1 MSKKYDAKYDAK
13 TIDINPDGTLDT
25 TKLSNLEKELLLDRD
40 IIYVYIGDKNCYI
53 GQTKH
58 LQRRHKEH
66 NGSGEPNF
74 IMSKFNKLVI
84 LYGQLVNKNLDYL
97 EKRLIT
103 LFITDN
109 MKNKRKIEIDNKTKG
124 NLSNHQQ
131 DSKEL
136 DALVIT
142 PFWRDDLFDLGCIN
156 NRKVSYL
163 KRRILAKYSPF
174 MDLKSE
180 QQEIIQR
187 FIDEGGNF
195 LVEGGSGTGKT
206 VLMTNTVAQLFDKY
220 DGKKKIGVVVKA
232 NWRKNA
238 IDIFNDYGIIKNI
251 KVGTWGMLLNSGEK
265 YDYIIV
271 DEAHRLPRFYGK
283 LHPSERKYFNGDKTR
298 TSLELL
304 SNVTSSLILF
314 YDRYQSIKPSDIPTY
329 IYDEYVKQKEFKK
342 IPLTTQFRIDIKDKE
357 KTYTADDYIKGI
369 RYLLQISDDE
379 LFDKSLFTNPDPDS
393 YFGFSNSIEE
403 LFIYVNRM
411 DNLIEYSQNRVIA
424 GYARE
429 WASKSDK
436 TAYDWKE
443 GTNQW
448 QWNSTHED
456 WMNKKN
462 SKEEIGSI
470 HAVQG
475 VDINCVGLIIGKDL
489 TFKNGKVIAS
499 KENYFDKNGKPIQSE
514 FTESEFNTFI
524 KNIYY
529 TLMTRG
535 IDGIRVYIE
544 DSNLKK
550 HFLDT
555 INA

>member
-1 MSKKYDAKYDAK
+1 MNKKYNTKI
-13 TIDINPDGTLDT
+13 IDLNTDGTLNT
-25 TKLSNLEKELLLDRD
+25 TRLSRLEEETLLQNRD
-40 IIYVYIGDKNCYI
+40 IIYVYIGDKHCYI
-53 GQTKH
+53 GQTKQ
-58 LQRRHKEH
+58 LLKRHKQH
-66 NGSGEPNF
+66 SGSNEPNF
-74 IMSKFNKLVI
+74 IMSKFKKLVI
-84 LYGQLVNKNLDYL
+84 LYGQLVDKNLDYL

-109 MKNKRKIEIDNKTKG
+109 TKHKRKIEIDNKNNG

-142 PFWRDDLFDLGCIN
+142 PFWQDDLFELGCLN
-156 NRKVSYL
+156 NRNVSYL

-174 MDLKSE
+174 MDLKPE
-180 QQEIIQR
+180 QQQMITRILN
-187 FIDEGGNF
+187 EGGNF
-195 LVEGGSGTGKT
+195 LFEGGSGTGKT

-220 DGKKKIGVVVKA
+220 NGEKKIGVVVKA
-232 NWRKNA
+232 NWRQNA
-238 IDIFNDYGIIKNI
+238 IRIFTDYGISKNVT
-251 KVGTWGMLLNSGEK
+251 VGTWGMLLNTEEK
-265 YDYIIV
+265 FDYIIV

-283 LHPSERKYFNGDKTR
+283 LHPSERKYFKGDKTK

-304 SNVTSSLILF
+304 SNITSSLILF
-314 YDRYQSIKPSDIPTY
+314 YDRYQSIRPSDIPTY
-329 IYDEYVKQKEFKK
+329 IYDEYVKQKEFKV
-342 IPLTTQFRIDIKDKE
+342 IPLVTQFRIDIHDKQ

-369 RYLLQISDDE
+369 RYLLQISDDDS
-379 LFDKSLFTNPDPDS
+379 FDKSLFTNSDPDS
-393 YFGFSNSIEE
+393 YFGVSNSIEE
-403 LFIYVNRM
+403 LFIYLNRM
-411 DNLIEYSQNRVIA
+411 DNLISDSQNRVIA

-429 WASKSDK
+429 WVSKTDK
-436 TAYDWKE
+436 NCYDWIE

-448 QWNSTHED
+448 QWNSSHED

-462 SKEEIGSI
+462 SREEIGSI

-489 TFKNGKVIAS
+489 TFRNGKVMAS
-499 KENYFDKNGKPIQSE
+499 KENYFDKNGKPVQSE
-514 FTESEFNTFI
+514 FTESEFTTFI

-535 IDGIRVYIE
+535 IDGIRIYIE
-544 DSNLKK
+544 DSHLKQYL
-550 HFLDT
+550 LDT

>member
-1 MSKKYDAKYDAK
+1 MSKKYNTK
-13 TIDINPDGTLDT
+13 IFDINPDGTLDT
-25 TKLSNLEKELLLDRD
+25 TILSKLEETLLLNRD

-58 LQRRHKEH
+58 LKNRHKQH
-66 NGSGEPNF
+66 CGSQEPKF
-74 IMSKFNKLVI
+74 IMSKFKKLVI
-84 LYGQLVNKNLDYL
+84 LYGQLVDKNLDYL

-109 MKNKRKIEIDNKTKG
+109 TKNKRKIEIDNKTRG

-142 PFWRDDLFDLGCIN
+142 PFWQEDLFDLGCIN
-156 NRKVSYL
+156 NKNVSYL

-174 MDLKSE
+174 MDLKPE
-180 QQEIIQR
+180 QQQIINR

-195 LVEGGSGTGKT
+195 LIEGGSGTGKT

-220 DGKKKIGVVVKA
+220 NGEKKIGVVVKA
-232 NWRKNA
+232 NWRKSAN
-238 IDIFNDYGIIKNI
+238 DIFSDYEISKNV
-251 KVGTWGMLLNSGEK
+251 KVGTWGMLLGTEEK

-283 LHPSERKYFNGDKTR
+283 LHPTERQYFNGDKTK

-314 YDRYQSIKPSDIPTY
+314 YDRYQSIRPSDIPTY
-329 IYDEYVKQKEFKK
+329 IYYEYVKQKGFKE
-342 IPLTTQFRIDIKDKE
+342 ISLETQFRIDIHDKE

-369 RYLLQISDDE
+369 RYLLQISDDAS
-379 LFDKSLFTNPDPDS
+379 FDKSLFTNPDPDS
-393 YFGFSNSIEE
+393 YFGFVDSIED

-411 DNLIEYSQNRVIA
+411 DNLIRDSQNRVIA

-429 WASKSDK
+429 WVSKSDK
-436 TAYDWKE
+436 TDYDWRE
-443 GTNQW
+443 GINQW

-489 TFKNGKVIAS
+489 TFKNGKVVAS

-535 IDGIRVYIE
+535 IDGIRIYIE

>member
-1 MSKKYDAKYDAK
+1 MSKKYN
-13 TIDINPDGTLDT
+13 TIIFDINPDGTLNT
-25 TKLSNLEKELLLDRD
+25 TKLSNLEKTLLLNRD
-40 IIYVYIGDKNCYI
+40 IIYVYISDKNCYI

-58 LQRRHKEH
+58 LLNRHRQH
-66 NGSGEPNF
+66 SSSQEPNF

-84 LYGQLVNKNLDYL
+84 LYGQLVDKNLDYL

-109 MKNKRKIEIDNKTKG
+109 TRNKRKIEIDNKTRG
-124 NLSNHQQ
+124 NFSNHQQ

-142 PFWRDDLFDLGCIN
+142 PFWQNDLFSLGCIN

-174 MDLKSE
+174 MDLAPE
-180 QQEIIQR
+180 QQTIINR
-187 FIDEGGNF
+187 FINEGGNF
-195 LVEGGSGTGKT
+195 LIEGGSGTGKT

-220 DGKKKIGVVVKA
+220 NGEKKIGVVVKA
-232 NWRKNA
+232 NWRRNA
-238 IDIFNDYGIIKNI
+238 IRIFTDYGISKNVT
-251 KVGTWGMLLNSGEK
+251 VGTWGMLLNSEEK

-271 DEAHRLPRFYGK
+271 DEAHRLPHFYGK

-314 YDRYQSIKPSDIPTY
+314 YDRYQSIRPSDIPIY

-342 IPLTTQFRIDIKDKE
+342 IQLTAQFRIDIHDKE

-369 RYLLQISDDE
+369 RYLLQISDDAS
-379 LFDKSLFTNPDPDS
+379 FDKSLFTNPDPDS

-411 DNLIEYSQNRVIA
+411 DNLIEDSQNRVIA

-429 WASKSDK
+429 WVSKSDK

-462 SKEEIGSI
+462 SKEQIGSI

-550 HFLDT
+550 YFLDT

>member
-1 MSKKYDAKYDAK
+1 MNKKYNIK
-13 TIDINPDGTLDT
+13 IFDINPDGTLNIT
-25 TKLSNLEKELLLDRD
+25 ELSKLEMTLLRNRD

-53 GQTKH
+53 GQTKQ
-58 LQRRHKEH
+58 LENRHKQH
-66 NGSGEPNF
+66 NSNQESNF
-74 IMSKFNKLVI
+74 IMSKFKKLVI
-84 LYGQLVNKNLDYL
+84 LYGQLVDKNLDYL

-103 LFITDN
+103 LFKTDN
-109 MKNKRKIEIDNKTKG
+109 TKHKRKIEIDNKTRG
-124 NLSNHQQ
+124 NFSNYQQ

-142 PFWRDDLFDLGCIN
+142 PFWQDDLFELGCIN

-174 MDLKSE
+174 MDLKAE
-180 QQEIIQR
+180 QQKIIDR
-187 FIDEGGNF
+187 FINEEGNF
-195 LVEGGSGTGKT
+195 LIEGGSGTGKT

-220 DGKKKIGVVVKA
+220 NGEKKIGVVVKA

-238 IDIFNDYGIIKNI
+238 IRIFSDYGIINNVT
-251 KVGTWGMLLNSGEK
+251 VGTWGMLLNTEEK
-265 YDYIIV
+265 FDYIIV

-283 LHPSERKYFNGDKTR
+283 LHPSERKYFNGDKTK

-304 SNVTSSLILF
+304 SNITSSLILF
-314 YDRYQSIKPSDIPTY
+314 YDRYQSIRPSDIPTY
-329 IYDEYVKQKEFKK
+329 IYDEYVKQKSYKVISLK
-342 IPLTTQFRIDIKDKE
+342 TQFRIDIHDKE

-369 RYLLQISDDE
+369 RYLLQISDDAS
-379 LFDKSLFTNPDPDS
+379 FDRSLFKNPDPDS

-403 LFIYVNRM
+403 LFIYLNRM
-411 DNLIEYSQNRVIA
+411 DNLISDSQNRVIA

-429 WASKSDK
+429 WVSKTDK
-436 TAYDWKE
+436 TSYDWRE
-443 GTNQW
+443 GTHQW

-462 SKEEIGSI
+462 SREEIGSI

-489 TFKNGKVIAS
+489 TYQNGKVTAS
-499 KENYFDKNGKPIQSE
+499 KENYFDKNGKPTHSE
-514 FTESEFNTFI
+514 FTESEFTAFI

-535 IDGIRVYIE
+535 IDGIRIYIE
-544 DSNLKK
+544 DSNLKQY
-550 HFLDT
+550 FLDT